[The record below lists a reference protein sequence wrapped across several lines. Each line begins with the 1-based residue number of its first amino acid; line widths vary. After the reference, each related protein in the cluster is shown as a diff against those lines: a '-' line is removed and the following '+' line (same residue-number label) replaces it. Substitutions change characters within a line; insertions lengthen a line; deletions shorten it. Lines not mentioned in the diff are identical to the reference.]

1 VSRQYFLKKSKHS
14 PPSRGA
20 IVAAALACL
29 LLAFALT
36 GPSAALQAKKA
47 QPGGN
52 TPQSSSRATKEAAP
66 ANSGAAKATTPPRP
80 RIDTLAQQQ
89 FLATEE
95 WKTTASDFEQWL
107 NTQMFY
113 DEERTTE
120 TRARFAVGVERMS
133 AEQLQTFMVGLQA
146 KLEILY
152 STLAQDAETYLIE
165 KAAVAS
171 AAYMKRIRDKMPD
184 VLTASAAQINQQL
197 VALAAHR
204 QSRRDTQQRFDDS
217 RQQRVV
223 ANQARLQQRQEAHAR
238 SVERRGRAPGVVSS
252 KAENDFQPARD
263 YAPHNRDPGGFGIP
277 GMMGFGVGPVGVVW

>member
-1 VSRQYFLKKSKHS
+1 V
-14 PPSRGA
+14 
-20 IVAAALACL
+20 
-29 LLAFALT
+29 
-36 GPSAALQAKKA
+36 ALQAKKA

-52 TPQSSSRATKEAAP
+52 AAQSSSRATKEATP
-66 ANSGAAKATTPPRP
+66 GNSGAKAPAPARP

-95 WKTTASDFEQWL
+95 WKTTASDFDQWL

-113 DEERTTE
+113 DEQRTAE

-133 AEQLQTFMVGLQA
+133 AEQLQTFMVGLQN

-152 STLAQDAETYLIE
+152 STLAQDAETYLME

-204 QSRRDTQQRFDDS
+204 QSRRDLQQRFDDS
-217 RQQRVV
+217 RQERVV
-223 ANQARLQQRQEAHAR
+223 ANQARLQQRQDAHVR

>member
-1 VSRQYFLKKSKHS
+1 M
-14 PPSRGA
+14 
-20 IVAAALACL
+20 
-29 LLAFALT
+29 LAFALT
-36 GPSAALQAKKA
+36 GPSSALQ
-47 QPGGN
+47 
-52 TPQSSSRATKEAAP
+52 TEDAAP
-66 ANSGAAKATTPPRP
+66 AGTLRQFVARDEEAAAASSWRGEGPRARP

-113 DEERTTE
+113 DEERTAE

-171 AAYMKRIRDKMPD
+171 AAYMKRIREQD
-184 VLTASAAQINQQL
+184 AGRINGQC
-197 VALAAHR
+197 
-204 QSRRDTQQRFDDS
+204 S
-217 RQQRVV
+217 
-223 ANQARLQQRQEAHAR
+223 ANQSAIGCSGGAPAEVAATRNSVSTTAGNSAWSPTRPACNSDKKRMSAV
-238 SVERRGRAPGVVSS
+238 VERRGRAPGVVSS
-252 KAENDFQPARD
+252 KAENDFQPRD

-277 GMMGFGVGPVGVVW
+277 GMMGFGVGAVGVVW